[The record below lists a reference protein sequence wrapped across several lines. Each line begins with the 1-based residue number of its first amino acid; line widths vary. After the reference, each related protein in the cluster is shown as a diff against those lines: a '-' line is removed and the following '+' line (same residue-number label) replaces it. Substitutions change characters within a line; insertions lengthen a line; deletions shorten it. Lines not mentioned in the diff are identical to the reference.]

1 MLTMPK
7 PFLNEVIRTFADPAD
22 RASIEAA
29 LVRARTRLG
38 ATYPLVI
45 GGEKIATKTTTAS
58 VNPSHPSEVVGHV
71 GEASLEQAGEAIRV
85 ATERFAS
92 WVRRRSL
99 LLWPPSAF
107 CSAANAWPAP

>member
-71 GEASLEQAGEAIRV
+71 GEASLDRTLCLVEKCPVGRARRISLPRSSGRAR
-85 ATERFAS
+85 AS
-92 WVRRRSL
+92 R
-99 LLWPPSAF
+99 
-107 CSAANAWPAP
+107 